1 LKNKKL
7 ETYLNLKLIK
17 KEQLYPNGNLEFRA
31 NYKNKILIKNIKWDN
46 NGNLIFNK
54 KISK

>member
-1 LKNKKL
+1 MKNKKL

-17 KEQLYPNGNLEFRA
+17 KEQQYPNGNLEFRA